1 MMQDNEPDL
10 FGFTPEPEYP
20 DAPGHR
26 GVDTSIAAAADIAP
40 KLGRLQRLA
49 EETIRAAGREGL
61 TADELAERVDL
72 PRWTMQPRTTELR
85 LKGLVVDSGMRRRNC
100 TGKAARVWV
109 APEFQR
115 GEAA

>member
-1 MMQDNEPDL
+1 MTDEPDL
-10 FGFTPEPEYP
+10 FGFTPAPQYP

-49 EETIRAAGREGL
+49 EETIRAAGPAGL
-61 TADELAERVDL
+61 TADELADSVEL

-85 LKGLVVDSGMRRRNC
+85 LKGLVVDSGLRRRNC
-100 TGKAARVWV
+100 TGKAAKVWV

-115 GEAA
+115 SAAA

>member
-1 MMQDNEPDL
+1 MNDGPDL
-10 FGFTPEPEYP
+10 FGFMSAPEYP

-49 EETIRAAGREGL
+49 EETIRAAGPVGL
-61 TADELAERVDL
+61 TADELAEQVDL
-72 PRWTMQPRTTELR
+72 PRWTIQPRTTELR
-85 LKGLVVDSGMRRRNC
+85 LKGLVVDSGMRRPNC

-109 APEFQR
+109 AAEFQQS
-115 GEAA
+115 EAA